1 MMPAMIIKVPAAGS
15 QLKLNVI
22 EASGSPAVFRTSS
35 PGHWN
40 AKVNGF
46 SARNSLTAVMLV
58 IEKIAMMT
66 TYGA

>member
-1 MMPAMIIKVPAAGS
+1 MMPAMIIRVPAAGS
-15 QLKLNVI
+15 QLKLYVV
-22 EASGSPAVFRTSS
+22 EATGSPAVLRTSS
-35 PGHWN
+35 PGHSN

-58 IEKIAMMT
+58 IEKIAMIT